1 MPLQLRESATRADSD
16 SYLRRVASAM
26 KDQREAT
33 SHVEALKSTSIMGGS
48 TAIVIL
54 FRMVRTK
61 VLAILLGPAGIG
73 LEAIY
78 DSIISLAKIVVDMGI
93 SVSGVR
99 QIASAVGSGS
109 QAKIAATVFTLRW
122 VCLVLGIAG
131 PVFFLVREQVSRLTF
146 GNADHAFDI
155 GLLSVILL
163 LGAVTG
169 GQGALIQGLR
179 RMGISLK

>member
-1 MPLQLRESATRADSD
+1 
-16 SYLRRVASAM
+16 M

-54 FRMVRTK
+54 IRMVRTK

-93 SVSGVR
+93 VASGVR

-109 QAKIAATVFTLRW
+109 QATIAATVFTLRR
-122 VCLVLGIAG
+122 VCLVLGIVGAAAL
-131 PVFFLVREQVSRLTF
+131 FLMREQVSRFTF

-155 GLLSVILL
+155 GLLSVIPLL
-163 LGAVTG
+163 SALKG
-169 GQGALIQGLR
+169 GQGALIQGYTDR
-179 RMGISLK
+179 GSR

>member
-1 MPLQLRESATRADSD
+1 
-16 SYLRRVASAM
+16 M

-54 FRMVRTK
+54 IRMARIK

-93 SVSGVR
+93 SASGVR

-109 QAKIAATVFTLRW
+109 QATIAATVFTLRR
-122 VCLVLGIAG
+122 VCLVLGIVWCRG
-131 PVFFLVREQVSRLTF
+131 SLS
-146 GNADHAFDI
+146 HARA
-155 GLLSVILL
+155 S
-163 LGAVTG
+163 
-169 GQGALIQGLR
+169 Q
-179 RMGISLK
+179 